1 MSSALGLCG
10 SFAPQIT
17 SKASAI
23 AFSIQLCTSYNE
35 KSRTCSVDIK
45 KAQNIY
51 NFITQNVQ
59 LPDVAKDTYAEMT
72 EDFKPYIE
80 RILKGLEEK
89 LQCSQP

>member
-10 SFAPQIT
+10 SFGPQIT
-17 SKASAI
+17 SKASAV

-35 KSRTCSVDIK
+35 KSRTCSVDIN

-89 LQCSQP
+89 LKCSQP